1 MECIMN
7 KTKLIL
13 TLVVAAFL
21 SGCIPSLVL
30 TGATTTGVVA
40 AQERSA
46 GNAVDDA
53 GIKLTIY
60 NLYARKDLGDLFK
73 NVTVRAVEGRVML
86 TGNVNKPESSIEAVR
101 LAWQASGVREVIN
114 EIQVNDRTGVVDYVR
129 DGWIATQVRTKLLFE
144 KNVRSINYSVEVVN
158 NVVYL
163 MGIAQDEE
171 ELRKVTYLASITPYV
186 KQVVSH
192 VVFKDDQR
200 RKAEVLHQSNN
211 E

>member
-1 MECIMN
+1 M
-7 KTKLIL
+7 KRSS
-13 TLVVAAFL
+13 LVVSVIFAFSL
-21 SGCIPSLVL
+21 CGCIPSLVI

-46 GNAVDDA
+46 GNAVDDT

-60 NLYARKDLGDLFK
+60 NLYLKQGFGDLFK
-73 NVTVRAVEGRVML
+73 NVTVRVTEGRVML
-86 TGNVNKPESSIEAVR
+86 TGNVDKPETSVDAVK
-101 LAWQASGVREVIN
+101 LAWQATGVREVIN
-114 EIQVNDRTGVVDYVR
+114 EIQVNDRTGIADYAR
-129 DGWIATQVRTKLLFE
+129 DGWIATQIRTKLLLE

-158 NVVYL
+158 GVVYL

-171 ELRKVTYLASITPYV
+171 ELRKVTYLASITSHV

-192 VVFKDDQR
+192 VLLKDDQR
-200 RKAEVLHQSNN
+200 RKAGGTMPQER